1 MQQPG
6 FLIHIT
12 THCTLSNL
20 GSFGKAPVAMISACG
35 DDTGCHIQALAENTW
50 AMMSACGDDTGGRL
64 YRLVFT
70 FLRFLLFAPS
80 MDPQCIPIS
89 ILHPFFRRFTAMR
102 RTSIGN
108 PENTS
113 RRAVRLSPHRLID
126 QAMKWLNPSTPFA
139 SSDQFRSPDVPHRQ
153 ISQCSLAFVLVFVTQ
168 GALGR
173 WWQ

>member
-35 DDTGCHIQALAENTW
+35 DDTGCYTRALAENTW

-70 FLRFLLFAPS
+70 FLRFSLFAHNRS
-80 MDPQCIPIS
+80 LQMTLRYAQLYDSTKRQQYDEAMERIA
-89 ILHPFFRRFTAMR
+89 LRQVALRR
-102 RTSIGN
+102 
-108 PENTS
+108 
-113 RRAVRLSPHRLID
+113 
-126 QAMKWLNPSTPFA
+126 
-139 SSDQFRSPDVPHRQ
+139 
-153 ISQCSLAFVLVFVTQ
+153 
-168 GALGR
+168 
-173 WWQ
+173 

>member
-50 AMMSACGDDTGGRL
+50 AMMSACGDDPGGRL

-70 FLRFLLFAPS
+70 FLRFSLFAHSPS
-80 MDPQCIPIS
+80 RILRPPLKYLHLAGIS
-89 ILHPFFRRFTAMR
+89 IILPCLT
-102 RTSIGN
+102 T
-108 PENTS
+108 
-113 RRAVRLSPHRLID
+113 
-126 QAMKWLNPSTPFA
+126 Q
-139 SSDQFRSPDVPHRQ
+139 SDSMILR
-153 ISQCSLAFVLVFVTQ
+153 
-168 GALGR
+168 
-173 WWQ
+173 